1 MLSLPVMTAG
11 TELARLMN
19 ARFAG
24 CGGGAAGGEGVGGDR
39 ELLRV
44 KVASLEG
51 EVGIPSL
58 LFDVLELSFQF
69 VGKVFVLRSW

>member
-1 MLSLPVMTAG
+1 MTAG
-11 TELARLMN
+11 DELARLMN

-24 CGGGAAGGEGVGGDR
+24 GGGGASGGEGGGGDG
-39 ELLRV
+39 ELLRM

-51 EVGIPSL
+51 EVGIHSL

-69 VGKVFVLRSW
+69 VGKVFVLSSW